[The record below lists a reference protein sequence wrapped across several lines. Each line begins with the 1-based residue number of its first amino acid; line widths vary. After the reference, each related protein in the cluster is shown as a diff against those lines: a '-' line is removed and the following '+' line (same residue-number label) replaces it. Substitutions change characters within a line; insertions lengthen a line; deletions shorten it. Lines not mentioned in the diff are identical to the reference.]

1 MQFKWK
7 LIALAGLMTQFFTY
21 AQAQQA
27 PPPSQETIR
36 FSAQDAVA
44 YALTHQY
51 AVRNAKMEEL
61 YQLAVNKEVS
71 GLALPQVSGAA
82 SFQHNPIIQKQLL
95 DASNFDTSAPKGT
108 LVPFSFGLAYNAQ
121 GTVNVNQVLFDP
133 SVLVALQARK
143 TLEELASKNVK
154 KSEIDVK
161 TEVYKAYYNVVAADK
176 ALSILRENIDR
187 LGKTLAETREIYNN
201 GLVEKL
207 DVDRL
212 VVQLNN
218 LKSEDTRLRN
228 IREVGIAALKY
239 QMGMPIKQPL
249 ELTDTLSSNALKAD
263 IQEDQPFT
271 YSNRI
276 EYQLLETQKHANE
289 YNLKRYRLQALPSL
303 SLFGQGGAARAATEF
318 DYFSGKP
325 GWYGFVSYGLN
336 LSVPIFSGMQRRRKV
351 DQAFIEVQQSEL
363 AMENM
368 RNTIDLDQANSRT
381 TLRNNITSL
390 TDQEENMQLA
400 KEVYETTNI
409 KYSEGV
415 GSSLEMITA
424 ESQLLT
430 AQNNYFT
437 ALFNVI
443 VSRIDYLKA
452 YGKL

>member
-7 LIALAGLMTQFFTY
+7 LIAFTGLMTQLFTY
-21 AQAQQA
+21 AHAQQA
-27 PPPSQETIR
+27 APSQETLR

-44 YALTHQY
+44 YALSHQY
-51 AVRNAKMEEL
+51 AVRNAKMDEL
-61 YQLAVNKEVS
+61 HQLAVNKEVS

-82 SFQHNPIIQKQLL
+82 TFQHNPIIQKQLI
-95 DASNFDTSAPKGT
+95 DASNFSDTIPKGT
-108 LVPFSFGLAYNAQ
+108 LVPFAFGLAYNAQ

-143 TLEELASKNVK
+143 TLEELAGKNVK

-176 ALSILRENIDR
+176 ALSILHENIDR
-187 LGKTLAETREIYNN
+187 LGKTLAETREIYKN

-218 LKSEDTRLRN
+218 LKSEDTRLKNVRQ
-228 IREVGIAALKY
+228 VGIAALKF
-239 QMGMPIKQPL
+239 QMGMAIAQPL
-249 ELTDTLSSNALKAD
+249 ELTDTLSSDALKAD

-271 YSNRI
+271 YTNRI
-276 EYQLLETQKHANE
+276 EYQLLETQKRANE
-289 YNLKRYRLQALPSL
+289 YNLKRYRLQALPTL
-303 SLFGQGGAARAATEF
+303 ALFGQGGAARASSEF
-318 DYFSGKP
+318 DYFEGNP

-336 LSVPIFSGMQRRRKV
+336 LSVPIFSGMQRRRKA
-351 DQAFIEVQQSEL
+351 DQALIDVKKSEL

-368 RNTIDLDQANSRT
+368 RNVIDLDQATSRT

-390 TDQEENMQLA
+390 TDQEENMELA

-409 KYSEGV
+409 KYREGV

-424 ESQLLT
+424 ETQLLT